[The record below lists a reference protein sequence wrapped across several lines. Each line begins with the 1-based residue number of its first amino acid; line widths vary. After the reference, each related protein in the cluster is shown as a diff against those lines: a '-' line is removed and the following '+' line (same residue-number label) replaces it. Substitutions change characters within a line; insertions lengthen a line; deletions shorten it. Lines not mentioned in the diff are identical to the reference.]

1 MVTGK
6 SSNSMTTKMK
16 SGATNTYTNMQTDA
30 RPLWGLVGTEVI
42 LISVGFCIG
51 MRERKSK

>member
-1 MVTGK
+1 
-6 SSNSMTTKMK
+6 MTTKMK